1 MGGGSLKDQEIV
13 ILEWTS
19 AKELKSRCKQKRLEP
34 RSIEDCWAACPR
46 DLQLTVRGKSQVGAD
61 VLLWERTQS
70 GRQDGAT
77 GWFADA
83 TDGSL
88 SPDDNFDL
96 VIGYSA
102 AGKSPSPEQFD
113 DWPAQQREGRL
124 HPVLVPKGD
133 ETALVFTDVY
143 NNSALPTRAD
153 YAAAAAAA
161 AAANDSSLNKPT
173 GALKEMR
180 LSLRVTHKTLAAVC
194 LGANRGDNRRDVPSD
209 CKKAGFWLLLREK
222 SDMGE
227 SAVAQADAILAKGA
241 VRGGMPL
248 AMDVA
253 PAPGVMERDP
263 LVLVQRV
270 RKGVTID
277 GENEAKPYADSLEF
291 KKTNH
296 TGPYCVHCLC
306 CSCLCGC
313 ECFKRC
319 DYCHCCTVPLCCTY
333 NFFLPL
339 SERFLCFGPCLPIP
353 LPIVNCE
360 RDVNRFVCCYCCPG
374 KEQNR
379 KSDGSDDG
387 ICVRSQLMVIDEER
401 GTLAFYCP
409 TDQHNTRLNAK
420 PCCIFKRIF

>member
-124 HPVLVPKGD
+124 HLVLVPKGD

-222 SDMGE
+222 SDMGQ
-227 SAVAQADAILAKGA
+227 SAVAQADATLAKGA

-270 RKGVTID
+270 RKGSQSTERMRPSRMRTHSSSRRRTTPVRTASIASAAAACAAASASSVATTATAVPFRFAARTTSSSRSVRGSFALD
-277 GENEAKPYADSLEF
+277 RVCRSPCQLLIASATS
-291 KKTNH
+291 
-296 TGPYCVHCLC
+296 TG
-306 CSCLCGC
+306 S
-313 ECFKRC
+313 FAA
-319 DYCHCCTVPLCCTY
+319 
-333 NFFLPL
+333 
-339 SERFLCFGPCLPIP
+339 
-353 LPIVNCE
+353 IVARE
-360 RDVNRFVCCYCCPG
+360 G
-374 KEQNR
+374 AEQE
-379 KSDGSDDG
+379 
-387 ICVRSQLMVIDEER
+387 VRWE
-401 GTLAFYCP
+401 
-409 TDQHNTRLNAK
+409 
-420 PCCIFKRIF
+420 